1 MRKLIAIVPLL
12 VLALTLNA
20 ETAREK
26 IEGDILTAY
35 RELGFYDGSSMNM
48 DWMLHV
54 TVSAKE
60 PYNIYIYFR
69 KNMPQRRYIEA
80 IILGVATVGK
90 VTGKIKEKTFTVWF
104 SIWDA
109 DHKTFRRFATI
120 LAYNCRKF
128 LTLKTEEERKA
139 FLKECLIF
147 YE

>member
-1 MRKLIAIVPLL
+1 MRKLIKVIPLL
-12 VLALTLNA
+12 ILALTLNA
-20 ETAREK
+20 ETVKDKLEM
-26 IEGDILTAY
+26 DILGAY
-35 RELGFYDGSSMNM
+35 VDMGFYDGSWRNRDYMVM
-48 DWMLHV
+48 V
-54 TVSAKE
+54 TVSKKE
-60 PYNIYIYFR
+60 PYDIYIYFR

-90 VTGKIKEKTFTVWF
+90 VTGKIKEKTFTLWF

-120 LAYNCRKF
+120 LTYNCRKF